1 MRTDV
6 EPLLARLRLAKNRQP
21 RDCLEPTCQEELFHV
36 NRFRRWWV
44 NLHVVASFWRL
55 LSGFQSVSVS
65 LKLQGVQA
73 RLREVAEL
81 HPSTIAAAQGD
92 KEQPGTTKAL
102 HAVRNVMSMFNLAT
116 GTVVGSDGY
125 RIQCRHAGQAY
136 IILWGL
142 PSSSRHLI

>member
-6 EPLLARLRLAKNRQP
+6 EPLLARLRLAKDRQP
-21 RDCLEPTCQEELFHV
+21 RDCLEPTRPEEFFHV

-44 NLHVVASFWRL
+44 NLHVIASFWRL

-65 LKLQGVQA
+65 LQLQGVQA
-73 RLREVAEL
+73 KLKEVAQL

-92 KEQPGTTKAL
+92 KEQLGTTKAL

-116 GTVVGSDGY
+116 GTVVGSGGY
-125 RIQCRHAGQAY
+125 
-136 IILWGL
+136 
-142 PSSSRHLI
+142 